1 MQGGVCSERLKRER
15 GGDGKQAQPASGV
28 GDNSEQSAP
37 VLFVPQKK
45 VQVQVGRVLSF
56 FSLSLP
62 PAWRETPT
70 QPSMMRQSGWTRV
83 RPVRLSL
90 ATRTLHSAPPPPPP
104 PAPSPS
110 PPSDDLL
117 DASAFQP
124 DQSIDQFSA
133 FAHVLIDHPFPVGPY
148 PYLTTIVLSTLALRL
163 AFTLPAT
170 IWAHR
175 RETRMK
181 EVALP
186 ELMVFK
192 NECKEGLVDGCRRE
206 GYSHEA
212 YSKLLTERVRPLSL
226 SLPFSLSLAL
236 FARTKVDDVPFFPTL
251 FSRLSAKKPT
261 KRSSTNTRLLPFRRF
276 SSP

>member
-1 MQGGVCSERLKRER
+1 
-15 GGDGKQAQPASGV
+15 
-28 GDNSEQSAP
+28 
-37 VLFVPQKK
+37 
-45 VQVQVGRVLSF
+45 
-56 FSLSLP
+56 
-62 PAWRETPT
+62 
-70 QPSMMRQSGWTRV
+70 MMRQSVWTRV

-90 ATRTLHSAPPPPPP
+90 ARRTLHSAPPPPLP

-110 PPSDDLL
+110 SPSDDLL

-212 YSKLLTERVRPLSL
+212 YSKLLTERVRPILL
-226 SLPFSLSLAL
+226 SLPGA
-236 FARTKVDDVPFFPTL
+236 
-251 FSRLSAKKPT
+251 
-261 KRSSTNTRLLPFRRF
+261 TRKNDG
-276 SSP
+276 